1 MSNWSVAEKLSERV
15 GCQKKIAN
23 NLIRLLTVEDNTP
36 TFIGTD
42 SKFQVVS
49 AHRTRTSAIA
59 RLRGYFFARWSLWWR
74 LGTWPAFL
82 FGFGMCSNFHVSQGK
97 VHFQPQV
104 INSKSVW
111 KWVGVSFAGFVRIKW
126 ALSVCKIRESPIS
139 NAWNEFYVAWRRLQC
154 IKNYQRFEWSS
165 EEGFIFM
172 R

>member
-42 SKFQVVS
+42 SKFEVVRS
-49 AHRTRTSAIA
+49 AHRPWLPVYEDIFSPGEACGGDSST
-59 RLRGYFFARWSLWWR
+59 WSV
-74 LGTWPAFL
+74 FL
-82 FGFGMCSNFHVSQGK
+82 FGFEMCSHFHVSQGK

-154 IKNYQRFEWSS
+154 I
-165 EEGFIFM
+165 
-172 R
+172 